1 MADLIGKIKSNFLG
15 QNNFK
20 VGFNNKSPVPRKG
33 SPMNYSGTSFSGPGS
48 ATSSYSSLMA
58 SNYGRPQIPDNSKMG
73 DVLSKAVGQF
83 GYMGANVANELGN
96 LAKDLAGVKKDPETG
111 EYMEDSPWW
120 RKSSKSPLNQ
130 NGDENGDEN
139 GDKKVNKYDYVDPN
153 KKISYTTDDGKPGGK
168 ENKQVTLTNSEE
180 GDGNGDA
187 PKNTKLSSAYQ
198 RKPDFDELSTRER
211 IQELDWW

>member
-58 SNYGRPQIPDNSKMG
+58 SNYGRPQVPDNSKMG
-73 DVLSKAVGQF
+73 DVLSDAIGQF
-83 GYMGANVANELGN
+83 GYMGANVANELGQ
-96 LAKDLAGVKKDPETG
+96 LVPKSWKDSA
-111 EYMEDSPWW
+111 WF

-130 NGDENGDEN
+130 DVFYSQHLLGDN
-139 GDKKVNKYDYVDPN
+139 YVDPN
-153 KKISYTTDDGKPGGK
+153 QKITYTTDDEDQPGGK
-168 ENKQVTLTNSEE
+168 ENKQVTLTNPE
-180 GDGNGDA
+180 DIDKKVDDPND
-187 PKNTKLSSAYQ
+187 TKLSSAYQ

>member
-1 MADLIGKIKSNFLG
+1 MGDIIGKIKSNFLG

-20 VGFNNKSPVPRKG
+20 VGFNNKSPVPRKA

-58 SNYGRPQIPDNSKMG
+58 SNYGSPKVPDNSKMG
-73 DVLSKAVGQF
+73 DVLSKAIGQF

-96 LAKDLAGVKKDPETG
+96 LAKDLANVPKDEHG
-111 EYMEDSPWW
+111 DYKEDSPWF
-120 RKSSKSPLNQ
+120 RKSSKSPLN
-130 NGDENGDEN
+130 
-139 GDKKVNKYDYVDPN
+139 KDYVDPN
-153 KKISYTTDDGKPGGK
+153 K
-168 ENKQVTLTNSEE
+168 QVTY
-180 GDGNGDA
+180 DGENDPTSLEPVEDLGKGSDV
-187 PKNTKLSSAYQ
+187 KVDNTSSAYQ

>member
-1 MADLIGKIKSNFLG
+1 MGDIIGKIKSNFLG

-73 DVLSKAVGQF
+73 DVLSDAVGQF

-96 LAKDLAGVKKDPETG
+96 LAKDALGIDTDPETG
-111 EYMEDSPWW
+111 EDGTPWL

-130 NGDENGDEN
+130 NGDENGD
-139 GDKKVNKYDYVDPN
+139 K
-153 KKISYTTDDGKPGGK
+153 TDDSTGDGEPGGA
-168 ENKQVTLTNSEE
+168 ENDQPDLTNP
-180 GDGNGDA
+180 DDVKGNGDD
-187 PKNTKLSSAYQ
+187 PNDTKLSSAYQ

>member
-96 LAKDLAGVKKDPETG
+96 LAKDALGIKTDPETG
-111 EYMEDSPWW
+111 EDGTPWL
-120 RKSSKSPLNQ
+120 RKSSKSPL
-130 NGDENGDEN
+130 
-139 GDKKVNKYDYVDPN
+139 KYERMEDYVDLN
-153 KKISYTTDDGKPGGK
+153 YTEDEDQPGGK
-168 ENKQVTLTNSEE
+168 ENKQVTLTDPEKV
-180 GDGNGDA
+180 DGKVDDPN
-187 PKNTKLSSAYQ
+187 NKLSSAYH

>member
-73 DVLSKAVGQF
+73 DVLSDAVGQF

-96 LAKDLAGVKKDPETG
+96 LAKDVFGIKTDPVTG
-111 EYMEDSPWW
+111 EDGTPWL

-130 NGDENGDEN
+130 DVFYSKQLLGDN
-139 GDKKVNKYDYVDPN
+139 YVDPN
-153 KKISYTTDDGKPGGK
+153 QKINYTTDDEGQPGGA
-168 ENKQVTLTNSEE
+168 ENDQVILTTP
-180 GDGNGDA
+180 DGVDGKVD
-187 PKNTKLSSAYQ
+187 NTDDNKISSAYQ

>member
-48 ATSSYSSLMA
+48 ATSTYSSLMA

-73 DVLSKAVGQF
+73 DVLSDAIGQF
-83 GYMGANVANELGN
+83 GYMGSNVANELGN
-96 LAKDLAGVKKDPETG
+96 LAKDVFGID
-111 EYMEDSPWW
+111 EDSPWL

-130 NGDENGDEN
+130 NNLDPLSPQARGLLGDN
-139 GDKKVNKYDYVDPN
+139 YMDPN
-153 KKISYTTDDGKPGGK
+153 KKITYTNDDQPGGA
-168 ENKQVTLTNSEE
+168 ENDQPDLTNPD
-180 GDGNGDA
+180 GVKGNGDD
-187 PKNTKLSSAYQ
+187 PDNTKLSSAYQ